1 MVRLFISH
9 PLNSPY
15 GEAFSTVKG
24 EILTGEVCVGEVIS
38 LTLDPSP
45 KGRGKLWFS
54 SPFGMRTPLRR
65 SGGGEGESGSFVK
78 VRF

>member
-1 MVRLFISH
+1 MVRLFISP

-15 GEAFSTVKG
+15 GEAFSLLKG

-54 SPFGMRTPLRR
+54 SPFGRGVR
-65 SGGGEGESGSFVK
+65 GEGESGSFVK

>member
-1 MVRLFISH
+1 MLRNPPPLLF
-9 PLNSPY
+9 SP
-15 GEAFSTVKG
+15 VKG

-54 SPFGMRTPLRR
+54 SPFGRGVR
-65 SGGGEGESGSFVK
+65 GEGESGSFVK